1 MTQQSLPASR
11 KLHPRFTHIVF
22 AFYMSGIMA
31 FLICMVVTAAN
42 RGFSDQYL
50 LQVLNAY
57 KLAMPVAFVCVMI
70 VRPLVVKLVSW
81 TVQQG

>member
-11 KLHPRFTHIVF
+11 KLHPRFTPVVF

-42 RGFSDQYL
+42 RGFSDQYF

>member
-1 MTQQSLPASR
+1 MTQQSFSASR
-11 KLHPRFTHIVF
+11 KLHPRFTSVVF

-42 RGFSDQYL
+42 RGFSDQYF